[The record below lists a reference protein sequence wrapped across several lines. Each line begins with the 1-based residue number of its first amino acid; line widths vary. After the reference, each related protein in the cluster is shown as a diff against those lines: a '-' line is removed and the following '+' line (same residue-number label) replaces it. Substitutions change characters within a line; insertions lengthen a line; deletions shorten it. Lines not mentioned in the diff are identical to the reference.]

1 LAEEKTEIVIDRN
14 DWQGMRTAVIA
25 ELKSS
30 KIATLV
36 LTAQL
41 VYIDGAMKDLPIVE
55 LDLSEPKKD
64 KDKKPA
70 GVG

>member
-1 LAEEKTEIVIDRN
+1 MAEEKTEIVIDRN
-14 DWQGMRTAVIA
+14 DWQGMRSAVIA

-36 LTAQL
+36 LTCQL
-41 VYIDGAMKDLPIVE
+41 DFINGMMKDLPMVE
-55 LDLSEPKKD
+55 FDLSEPG
-64 KDKKPA
+64 KDKKPE

>member
-1 LAEEKTEIVIDRN
+1 MAEEKTEIVIDRN
-14 DWQGMRTAVIA
+14 DWQGMRTAVVA

-36 LTAQL
+36 LSVQL
-41 VYIDGAMKDLPIVE
+41 EYINSEIKKLPIVK
-55 LDLSEPKKD
+55 LDL
-64 KDKKPA
+64 KKPENKKPE

>member
-1 LAEEKTEIVIDRN
+1 MAEEKTEIVIDRN

-36 LTAQL
+36 LSVQL
-41 VYIDGAMKDLPIVE
+41 KYINSEIKKLPIVK
-55 LDLSEPKKD
+55 LDL
-64 KDKKPA
+64 KKPENKKPE

>member
-1 LAEEKTEIVIDRN
+1 MAEEKTEIVIDRN
-14 DWQGMRTAVIA
+14 DWQGMRTAVVA

-36 LTAQL
+36 LSVQL
-41 VYIDGAMKDLPIVE
+41 KYINSEIKKLPIVK
-55 LDLSEPKKD
+55 LDL
-64 KDKKPA
+64 KKPENKKPE

>member
-14 DWQGMRTAVIA
+14 DWQGMRTAVVA

-36 LTAQL
+36 LSVQL
-41 VYIDGAMKDLPIVE
+41 KYINSEIKKLPIVK
-55 LDLSEPKKD
+55 LDL
-64 KDKKPA
+64 KKPENKKPE

>member
-1 LAEEKTEIVIDRN
+1 MEEKTEIVIDRN
-14 DWQGMRTAVIA
+14 DWQGMRTAVVA

-36 LTAQL
+36 LSVQL
-41 VYIDGAMKDLPIVE
+41 KYINSEIKKLPIVK
-55 LDLSEPKKD
+55 LDL
-64 KDKKPA
+64 KKPENKKPE

>member
-1 LAEEKTEIVIDRN
+1 MAEEKTEIVIDRN
-14 DWQGMRTAVIA
+14 DWQGMRTAVVA

-36 LTAQL
+36 LSVQL
-41 VYIDGAMKDLPIVE
+41 EYINSEIKKLPIAK
-55 LDLSEPKKD
+55 LDL
-64 KDKKPA
+64 KKPENKKPE